1 MYRLYF
7 KKADSTDKILF
18 YDTNNDDLALI
29 SPKLSIGVNIA
40 GELSFTLPPNHPYYN
55 ELIADRTTT
64 IYVYDD
70 NKLIFKC
77 FPTEQ
82 KIDLYK
88 QKKLV
93 CEGVISFLN
102 DSIQTQARYQHLT
115 IAGYLEILINNHNA
129 DLNASLGDMRY
140 FKLGNV
146 TVTETENLY
155 RYTNYNSTWKEIKED
170 LIDNYGGFIVPR
182 YEEDFTY
189 IDYYK
194 DAIRVSNQSVQL
206 GVNLTDYDSNLD
218 TTDYITKIIP
228 LGEKQDKQEV
238 EGLDSYLT
246 ITSVNDGKD
255 YLINEEAAAT
265 YGIITNTV
273 KWDKV
278 TDPSILKR
286 KGEQYLTDFQFNSV
300 EIEAKAVDLS
310 IIDKSLNKFQLLD
323 SIKVYSK
330 PHGMN
335 KYFVLQKITKTLNDP
350 SKDTL
355 SLSGNVT
362 GMSTKS
368 KKSLVNITNDNAI
381 DTDDVLSQA
390 QLQATAMLNGGNGGY
405 VVIDVNENKQ
415 PNRILIMDK
424 PSLEEAQDVIVMNKN
439 GIGFSHDGG
448 ETYESAWTIDGHFVA
463 DYIASGRIA
472 GNNNPNTYFDLDNAE
487 LVSYNPSE
495 TDWETILRNG
505 KLHTQIANGL
515 WGVEIYH
522 NFVNFFNWNT
532 GKQVGGITSGDGGD
546 SGGALYFYLS
556 NSSSFEIH
564 DEVENNL
571 RLFSIDT
578 NYGVL
583 NTKKMAFRLDADNE
597 SFLVWN
603 KEKNQRLGYFSNTQT
618 ALGIGNNGNYGLNI
632 TETQTR
638 LLSPN
643 ANYGFVTQDDKVY
656 LLWDRYIYH
665 PMLCGTGNK
674 YAATWSG
681 STLSFWI
688 DNTEVWNSSDYRLKD
703 NIKPLDEA
711 YIQACGEVE
720 LKQFT
725 FTPKVYDP
733 KAVHLGV
740 IAQDLR
746 ESLEKHG
753 INLEEAA
760 MTSSYD
766 NNGEDYYTVD
776 KQEFLIG
783 RVAYDEKKIQNL
795 EAKVK
800 EQDEKIKELEDKY
813 NELYN
818 LINNLKGDN

>member
-1 MYRLYF
+1 VYKLYF
-7 KKADSTDKILF
+7 KKDNEKILF
-18 YDTNNDDLALI
+18 YDSNNDSLSLI
-29 SPKLSIGVNIA
+29 DPKLTYGVNIA
-40 GELSFTLPPNHPYYN
+40 GELNFTIAPTHPYFDN
-55 ELIADRTTT
+55 LNADRNTE
-64 IYVYDD
+64 ILLYDD
-70 NKLIFKC
+70 NRLIFKC

-82 KIDLYK
+82 KIDLYR

-93 CEGVISFLN
+93 CEGVMSFLN
-102 DSIQTQARYQHLT
+102 DSIQTQAKYQHLT
-115 IAGYLEILINNHNA
+115 IASYLEILINNHNA

-300 EIEAKAVDLS
+300 DIDVKAVDLS
-310 IIDKSLNKFQLLD
+310 LIDASLNKYQLLD

-330 PHGMN
+330 PHGMD

-368 KKSLVNITNDNAI
+368 KKSLVNITNDNVI

-448 ETYESAWTIDGHFVA
+448 ETYESAWTIDGKFNA
-463 DYIASGRIA
+463 NYITTGKIA
-472 GNNNPNTYFDLDNAE
+472 GERNPDTYFDLDNAE
-487 LVSYNPSE
+487 LVTYR
-495 TDWETILRNG
+495 DGWETVVKNG
-505 KLHTQIANGL
+505 SLYTRVHDDR
-515 WGVEIYH
+515 WGIEIYH
-522 NFVNFFNWNT
+522 EFLIFFNWVN
-532 GKQVGGITSGDGGD
+532 GKQLGCITTASTADTSAEGIVLVLKDKSGFDIRD
-546 SGGALYFYLS
+546 EESGKNIAYF
-556 NSSSFEIH
+556 H
-564 DEVENNL
+564 K
-571 RLFSIDT
+571 
-578 NYGVL
+578 
-583 NTKKMAFRLDADNE
+583 NTVNIGTLP
-597 SFLVWN
+597 
-603 KEKNQRLGYFSNTQT
+603 NTQYQLQIRQNYTKLGSKSGQYGYT
-618 ALGIGNNGNYGLNI
+618 AADDACHI
-632 TETQTR
+632 TWGGYE
-638 LLSPN
+638 
-643 ANYGFVTQDDKVY
+643 
-656 LLWDRYIYH
+656 YH
-665 PMLCGTGNK
+665 PMLCGTNNK
-674 YAATWSG
+674 YEAYWSG

-711 YIQACGEVE
+711 YIQACGDVE

-725 FTPKVYDP
+725 FTPKIYDP

-740 IAQDLR
+740 IAQELR

-753 INLEEAA
+753 ISLKEAA

-766 NNGEDYYTVD
+766 NDGEEYYTVD

-783 RVAYDEKKIQNL
+783 RVAFDERKIKNL
-795 EAKVK
+795 ESTIK
-800 EQDEKIKELEDKY
+800 EQDKKIKELEDKY

>member
-1 MYRLYF
+1 MYRLYY
-7 KKADSTDKILF
+7 KKADSTEKILF

-93 CEGVISFLN
+93 CEGVMSFLN

-115 IAGYLEILINNHNA
+115 IAGYLEILINNHNL

-146 TVTETENLY
+146 TVTGTDDLY
-155 RYTNYNSTWKEIKED
+155 RYTNYNSTWKELKED
-170 LIDNYGGFIVPR
+170 LIDNYGGFIIPR
-182 YEEDFTY
+182 YEEDCTY

-194 DAIRVSNQSVQL
+194 DAIRVSNQTIQL
-206 GVNLTDYDSNLD
+206 GVNLTDYSSNLD
-218 TTDYITKIIP
+218 TTDYVTKLIP
-228 LGEKQDKQEV
+228 LGERQDEQV
-238 EGLDSYLT
+238 IEGLDSYLT
-246 ITSVNDGKD
+246 IKSVNDDKE
-255 YLINEEAAAT
+255 YLINQEAVDNF
-265 YGIITNTV
+265 GVITSVV

-278 TDPSILKR
+278 TEPSILKR
-286 KGEQYLTDFQFNSV
+286 KGELYLTDFQFNSV

-310 IIDKSLNKFQLLD
+310 IIDNSLNEFQLLD

-335 KYFVLQKITKTLNDP
+335 KYFILQKLEKTLNDP

-355 SLSGNVT
+355 TLSGNVA

-368 KKSLVNITNDNAI
+368 KQSITTITNSNTI
-381 DTDDVLSQA
+381 DEDGILSQA

-424 PSLEEAQDVIVMNKN
+424 PSLEEAQDVIIMNKN

-448 ETYESAWTIDGHFVA
+448 ETYESAWTIDGHFIA
-463 DYIASGRIA
+463 DYIASGKIA
-472 GNNNPNTYFDLDNAE
+472 GNNNPSTYFDLDNAE
-487 LVSYNPSE
+487 LVSSYQGWN
-495 TDWETILRNG
+495 TILKNG
-505 KLHTQIANGL
+505 YLAFNNLNSNKKALELSHYSLKLYDYA
-515 WGVEIYH
+515 
-522 NFVNFFNWNT
+522 T
-532 GKQVGGITSGDGGD
+532 GYEAGELFATHGSTSGGSQFGTVQLELQSSGRFDVVAGNSYLASFSND
-546 SGGALYFYLS
+546 SFTSYSNNCYFGS
-556 NSSSFEIH
+556 
-564 DEVENNL
+564 
-571 RLFSIDT
+571 DT
-578 NYGVL
+578 NGYMIYG
-583 NTKKMAFRLDADNE
+583 K
-597 SFLVWN
+597 
-603 KEKNQRLGYFSNTQT
+603 
-618 ALGIGNNGNYGLNI
+618 NGNAPRSLALCPSSHMYVFDWDGASLNLI
-632 TETQTR
+632 
-638 LLSPN
+638 
-643 ANYGFVTQDDKVY
+643 VD
-656 LLWDRYIYH
+656 
-665 PMLCGTGNK
+665 
-674 YAATWSG
+674 G
-681 STLSFWI
+681 S
-688 DNTEVWNSSDYRLKD
+688 NVWNSSDKRLKA
-703 NIKPLDEA
+703 NIKPISDAFIE
-711 YIQACGEVE
+711 ACGSVE

-725 FTPKVYDP
+725 FTPNVYD
-733 KAVHLGV
+733 KEVIHLGI
-740 IAQDLR
+740 IAQDIR
-746 ESLEKHG
+746 EAMEEQG
-753 INLEEAA
+753 INVDK
-760 MTSSYD
+760 TGVSSTFKQND
-766 NNGEDYYTVD
+766 EDYYTVD

-783 RVAYDEKKIQNL
+783 RVAYDERKIEEL

-800 EQDEKIKELEDKY
+800 EQDEKLKDLEEKY

>member
-1 MYRLYF
+1 MYRLYY
-7 KKADSTDKILF
+7 KKADSTEKILF

-77 FPTEQ
+77 FPMEQ
-82 KIDLYK
+82 SIDLYK

-93 CEGVISFLN
+93 CEGVMSFLN

-115 IAGYLEILINNHNA
+115 IAGYLQILINNHNA

-146 TVTETENLY
+146 TVTGTDDLY
-155 RYTNYNSTWKEIKED
+155 RYTNYQSTLTEIKED

-182 YEEDFTY
+182 YEEDCTY

-194 DAIRVSNQSVQL
+194 DAIRVSNQTIQL
-206 GVNLTDYDSNLD
+206 GVNLTNYSSNLD
-218 TTDYITKIIP
+218 ATDYVTKLIP
-228 LGEKQDKQEV
+228 LGERQDEQV
-238 EGLDSYLT
+238 IEGLDSYLT
-246 ITSVNDGKD
+246 IKSVNNNKE
-255 YLINEEAAAT
+255 YLINQEAVDNF
-265 YGIITNTV
+265 GVITSVV

-278 TDPSILKR
+278 TEPSILKR

-335 KYFVLQKITKTLNDP
+335 KYFILQKLEKTLNDP

-355 SLSGNVT
+355 TLSGNVT

-368 KKSLVNITNDNAI
+368 KQTLTTITNDNTI
-381 DTDDVLSQA
+381 DEDSILSQA
-390 QLQATAMLNGGNGGY
+390 QIQATAMLNGGNGGY

-424 PSLEEAQDVIVMNKN
+424 PSLDEAQDVIIMNKN

-463 DYIASGRIA
+463 DYIASGKIA
-472 GNNNPNTYFDLDNAE
+472 GNHNPSTYFDLDNAE
-487 LVSYNPSE
+487 LISSANGWLTQIKNGYIALKKENQQKALELSQYAL
-495 TDWETILRNG
+495 TFYDYRNG
-505 KLHTQIANGL
+505 NKTGAISTGGNGQGNDIML
-515 WGVEIYH
+515 EM
-522 NFVNFFNWNT
+522 
-532 GKQVGGITSGDGGD
+532 
-546 SGGALYFYLS
+546 S
-556 NSSSFEIH
+556 NNGTFS
-564 DEVENNL
+564 VVTNN
-571 RLFSIDT
+571 
-578 NYGVL
+578 YWVAG
-583 NTKKMAFRLDADNE
+583 
-597 SFLVWN
+597 
-603 KEKNQRLGYFSNTQT
+603 FSNDSFVLQT
-618 ALGIGNNGNYGLNI
+618 DHCYFMSTDTGHISYSRMG
-632 TETQTR
+632 
-638 LLSPN
+638 
-643 ANYGFVTQDDKVY
+643 
-656 LLWDRYIYH
+656 
-665 PMLCGTGNK
+665 GTGIHSLALCPNK
-674 YAATWSG
+674 HEYVFDWIG
-681 STLSFWI
+681 SALLLDVDGT
-688 DNTEVWNSSDYRLKD
+688 NVWNSSDRRLKA
-703 NIKPLDEA
+703 NINPISDAFIE
-711 YIQACGEVE
+711 ACGSVE

-725 FTPKVYDP
+725 FTPNVYD
-733 KAVHLGV
+733 KEVIHLGI
-740 IAQDLR
+740 IAQDIR
-746 ESLEKHG
+746 EAMEEQG
-753 INLEEAA
+753 INVDK
-760 MTSSYD
+760 TGVSSTFKQND
-766 NNGEDYYTVD
+766 EDYYTVD

-783 RVAYDEKKIQNL
+783 RVAYDERKIAKL

-818 LINNLKGDN
+818 LINNLKGEN

>member
-18 YDTNNDDLALI
+18 YDTNNDKLALI

-93 CEGVISFLN
+93 CEGVMSFLN
-102 DSIQTQARYQHLT
+102 DSNQRQAKYQHLT

-129 DLNASLGDMRY
+129 DLNASLGNMRY

-146 TVTETENLY
+146 TVTDTENLY

-278 TDPSILKR
+278 TNPNILKR
-286 KGEQYLTDFQFNSV
+286 KGEQYLTDFQFDSV
-300 EIEAKAVDLS
+300 DIDVKAVDLS
-310 IIDKSLNKFQLLD
+310 LIDASLNKYQLLD

-330 PHGMN
+330 PHGMD

-368 KKSLVNITNDNAI
+368 KKSLVNITNDNVI

-424 PSLEEAQDVIVMNKN
+424 PSLEEAEDVIVLNRN

-472 GNNNPNTYFDLDNAE
+472 GNRNPSTYFDLDDAE
-487 LVSYNPSE
+487 LVTSANNWDTVISAGKFFTINNSSQHKAIEILQYFLNFYNWR
-495 TDWETILRNG
+495 TG
-505 KLHTQIANGL
+505 TQI
-515 WGVEIYH
+515 
-522 NFVNFFNWNT
+522 
-532 GKQVGGITSGDGGD
+532 GGITTGASTTDD
-546 SGGALYFYLS
+546 SGNIYVYLKNDNGFTINAEQYDDATLLEVNPS
-556 NSSSFEIH
+556 KVQMQCENS
-564 DEVENNL
+564 
-571 RLFSIDT
+571 
-578 NYGVL
+578 
-583 NTKKMAFRLDADNE
+583 
-597 SFLVWN
+597 
-603 KEKNQRLGYFSNTQT
+603 
-618 ALGIGNNGNYGLNI
+618 
-632 TETQTR
+632 
-638 LLSPN
+638 
-643 ANYGFVTQDDKVY
+643 KVY
-656 LLWDRYIYH
+656 CTSTGSSLRGNGSAVNAKSDGQIELVVQGYVHH

-674 YAATWSG
+674 YEAYWDN

-688 DNTEVWNSSDYRLKD
+688 DDTAVWNTSDERMKA
-703 NIKPLDEA
+703 NIKPVSDA
-711 YIQACGEVE
+711 FINACGSVE

-725 FTPKVYDP
+725 FTPDIYD
-733 KAVHLGV
+733 KEVIHLGI
-740 IAQDLR
+740 IAQEIR
-746 ESLEKHG
+746 KAMEEHG
-753 INLEEAA
+753 INADK
-760 MTSSYD
+760 TGVSGTFKQND
-766 NNGEDYYTVD
+766 EDYYTVD

-783 RVAYDEKKIQNL
+783 RVAYDERKIKNL
-795 EAKVK
+795 ETKVK
-800 EQDEKIKELEDKY
+800 EQDEKIKELEEKY

>member
-1 MYRLYF
+1 MYRIFF
-7 KKADSTDKILF
+7 KKADSTEKILF
-18 YDTNNDDLALI
+18 YDTNNDNLALI
-29 SPKLSIGVNIA
+29 SPKLSIGVNIT
-40 GELSFTLPPNHPYYN
+40 GELSLTLPPNHPFYN

-82 KIDLYK
+82 TIDLYK

-93 CEGVISFLN
+93 CEGVMSFLN

-115 IAGYLEILINNHNA
+115 IAGYLQILINNHNS

-146 TVTETENLY
+146 TVTGTDDLY
-155 RYTNYNSTWKEIKED
+155 RYTNYNSTFTEIKED

-182 YEEDFTY
+182 YEEDCTY

-194 DAIRVSNQSVQL
+194 DAIRVSNQTIQL
-206 GVNLTDYDSNLD
+206 GVNLTNYSSNLD
-218 TTDYITKIIP
+218 TTDYVTKLIP
-228 LGEKQDKQEV
+228 LGERQDEQV
-238 EGLDSYLT
+238 IEGLDSYLT
-246 ITSVNDGKD
+246 IKSVNNNKE
-255 YLINEEAAAT
+255 YLINQEAVDNF
-265 YGIITNTV
+265 GVITSVV

-278 TDPSILKR
+278 KEPSILKI

-335 KYFVLQKITKTLNDP
+335 KYFILQKFEKTLNDP

-355 SLSGNVT
+355 TLSGNVT

-368 KKSLVNITNDNAI
+368 KQTLTTITNDNTI
-381 DTDDVLSQA
+381 DEDSILSQA

-415 PNRILIMDK
+415 PNRILIMDR
-424 PSLEEAQDVIVMNKN
+424 PSLEEAQDVIIMNKN

-448 ETYESAWTIDGHFVA
+448 DTYESAWTIDGHFIA

-472 GNNNPNTYFDLDNAE
+472 GNRNPSTYFDLDNAE
-487 LVSYNPSE
+487 LVTSENGWRTVVENGSAYTYSESEGHKGLELVQWFLNCYNFRTGSVIGGL
-495 TDWETILRNG
+495 TSA
-505 KLHTQIANGL
+505 ANTTEDRG
-515 WGVEIYH
+515 
-522 NFVNFFNWNT
+522 
-532 GKQVGGITSGDGGD
+532 S
-546 SGGALYFYLS
+546 LYFYLKNDNSLTVHHEQYSDFTSVQIAPTNIQLRIPAGDS
-556 NSSSFEIH
+556 NLYIDSEKAMIASTNSYVSCKNDGNIELCYGSYLYRPVLGDYGHTTRVWWSGTTLGI
-564 DEVENNL
+564 D
-571 RLFSIDT
+571 IDT
-578 NYGVL
+578 SN
-583 NTKKMAFRLDADNE
+583 
-597 SFLVWN
+597 VWN
-603 KEKNQRLGYFSNTQT
+603 T
-618 ALGIGNNGNYGLNI
+618 
-632 TETQTR
+632 
-638 LLSPN
+638 
-643 ANYGFVTQDDKVY
+643 
-656 LLWDRYIYH
+656 
-665 PMLCGTGNK
+665 
-674 YAATWSG
+674 
-681 STLSFWI
+681 
-688 DNTEVWNSSDYRLKD
+688 SDERLKA
-703 NIKPLDEA
+703 NIKPISDAFIE
-711 YIQACGEVE
+711 ACGSVE

-725 FTPKVYDP
+725 FTPDVYD
-733 KAVHLGV
+733 KEVIHLGI
-740 IAQDLR
+740 IAQDIR
-746 ESLEKHG
+746 EAMEAQG
-753 INLEEAA
+753 INVDK
-760 MTSSYD
+760 TGVSSAFKQND
-766 NNGEDYYTVD
+766 EDYYTVD

-783 RVAYDEKKIQNL
+783 RVAYDEIKIEEL

-800 EQDEKIKELEDKY
+800 EQDEKIKELEEKY

>member
-1 MYRLYF
+1 
-7 KKADSTDKILF
+7 
-18 YDTNNDDLALI
+18 
-29 SPKLSIGVNIA
+29 
-40 GELSFTLPPNHPYYN
+40 
-55 ELIADRTTT
+55 
-64 IYVYDD
+64 
-70 NKLIFKC
+70 
-77 FPTEQ
+77 
-82 KIDLYK
+82 
-88 QKKLV
+88 
-93 CEGVISFLN
+93 
-102 DSIQTQARYQHLT
+102 
-115 IAGYLEILINNHNA
+115 
-129 DLNASLGDMRY
+129 
-140 FKLGNV
+140 
-146 TVTETENLY
+146 
-155 RYTNYNSTWKEIKED
+155 
-170 LIDNYGGFIVPR
+170 VPR
-182 YEEDFTY
+182 YEENFTY

-246 ITSVNDGKD
+246 IASVNDGKD

-300 EIEAKAVDLS
+300 DIDVKAVDLS
-310 IIDKSLNKFQLLD
+310 LIDASLNKYQLLD

-330 PHGMN
+330 PHGMD

-368 KKSLVNITNDNAI
+368 KKSLVNITNDNVI

-448 ETYESAWTIDGHFVA
+448 ETYESAWTIDGKFNA
-463 DYIASGRIA
+463 NYISTGKIA
-472 GNNNPNTYFDLDNAE
+472 GERNPDTYFDLDNAE
-487 LVSYNPSE
+487 LVTYK
-495 TDWETILRNG
+495 DGWETVVKNG
-505 KLHTQIANGL
+505 SLYTRIHDDR
-515 WGVEIYH
+515 WGIEIYH
-522 NFVNFFNWNT
+522 EFLNFFNWVNGKRLGYITTTSSDDASIEHIAVVLLDNT
-532 GKQVGGITSGDGGD
+532 GF
-546 SGGALYFYLS
+546 A
-556 NSSSFEIH
+556 IH
-564 DEVENNL
+564 DNEGGNDIAYFHENEVNMGT
-571 RLFSIDT
+571 SSA
-578 NYGVL
+578 NYYQL
-583 NTKKMAFRLDADNE
+583 QINDNE
-597 SFLVWN
+597 SRIQS
-603 KEKNQRLGYFSNTQT
+603 KNAEYGYIASNDTCRIKW
-618 ALGIGNNGNYGLNI
+618 GG
-632 TETQTR
+632 
-638 LLSPN
+638 
-643 ANYGFVTQDDKVY
+643 Y
-656 LLWDRYIYH
+656 LYR
-665 PMLCGTGNK
+665 PMLCSTNNK
-674 YAATWSG
+674 YEAYWSG

-711 YIQACGEVE
+711 YIQACGDVE

-725 FTPKVYDP
+725 FTPKIYDP

-740 IAQDLR
+740 IAQELR

-753 INLEEAA
+753 ISLKEAA

-766 NNGEDYYTVD
+766 NNGEEYYTVD

-783 RVAYDEKKIQNL
+783 RVAYDERIIEEL
-795 EAKVK
+795 ETRVK

>member
-1 MYRLYF
+1 VYKLYF
-7 KKADSTDKILF
+7 KKDNEKILF
-18 YDTNNDDLALI
+18 YDSNNDSLSLI
-29 SPKLSIGVNIA
+29 DPKLTYGVNIA
-40 GELSFTLPPNHPYYN
+40 GELNFTIAPTHPYFDDLN
-55 ELIADRTTT
+55 ADRTTE
-64 IYVYDD
+64 ILLYDD

-82 KIDLYK
+82 KIDLYR
-88 QKKLV
+88 QKKLT
-93 CEGVISFLN
+93 CEGVMSFLN
-102 DSIQTQARYQHLT
+102 DSNQRQAKYQHLT

-129 DLNASLGDMRY
+129 DLNASLGNMRY

-170 LIDNYGGFIVPR
+170 LIDNYGGFILPR

-246 ITSVNDGKD
+246 IASVNDGKD

-300 EIEAKAVDLS
+300 DIDVKAVDLS
-310 IIDKSLNKFQLLD
+310 LIDASLNKYQLLD

-330 PHGMN
+330 PHGMD

-368 KKSLVNITNDNAI
+368 KKSLVNITNDNVI
-381 DTDDVLSQA
+381 DTDEVLSQA

-448 ETYESAWTIDGHFVA
+448 ETYESAWTIDGKFNA
-463 DYIASGRIA
+463 NYITTGKIA
-472 GNNNPNTYFDLDNAE
+472 GERNPDTYFDLDNAE
-487 LVSYNPSE
+487 LVTYK
-495 TDWETILRNG
+495 DGWETVVKNG
-505 KLHTQIANGL
+505 SLYTRIKDDR
-515 WGVEIYH
+515 WGIEIYH
-522 NFVNFFNWNT
+522 EFLNFFNWVNGKRLGCITTASTADTSVESIIMILHDNT
-532 GKQVGGITSGDGGD
+532 GFIIRDEESNNDIARFHENFVGIGTIP
-546 SGGALYFYLS
+546 
-556 NSSSFEIH
+556 
-564 DEVENNL
+564 
-571 RLFSIDT
+571 
-578 NYGVL
+578 
-583 NTKKMAFRLDADNE
+583 
-597 SFLVWN
+597 
-603 KEKNQRLGYFSNTQT
+603 NTQYQLQIRPNYTKLGSKSGQYGYT
-618 ALGIGNNGNYGLNI
+618 AADDACHI
-632 TETQTR
+632 TWGGYE
-638 LLSPN
+638 
-643 ANYGFVTQDDKVY
+643 
-656 LLWDRYIYH
+656 YH

-674 YAATWSG
+674 YRAYWSG
-681 STLSFWI
+681 ATLSFII
-688 DNTEVWNSSDYRLKD
+688 DDTTVWNSSDERMKA
-703 NIKPLDEA
+703 NIKPVSDEF
-711 YIQACGEVE
+711 INACGNVE
-720 LKQFT
+720 LKQFSY
-725 FTPKVYDP
+725 TPDIYD
-733 KAVHLGV
+733 KEVIHLGI
-740 IAQDLR
+740 IAQDIR
-746 ESLEKHG
+746 KAMKEQG
-753 INLEEAA
+753 INVDK
-760 MTSSYD
+760 TGVSGTYKQND
-766 NNGEDYYTVD
+766 EDYYTVD

-783 RVAYDEKKIQNL
+783 RVAFDERKIKNL
-795 EAKVK
+795 EATIK
-800 EQDEKIKELEDKY
+800 EQDKKIKELEDKY

>member
-1 MYRLYF
+1 MYRIYF
-7 KKADSTDKILF
+7 KKAYSTEKILF
-18 YDTNNDDLALI
+18 YDTNNDNLALI
-29 SPKLSIGVNIA
+29 SPKLSIGVNIT

-82 KIDLYK
+82 TIDLYK

-93 CEGVISFLN
+93 CEGVMSFLN

-115 IAGYLEILINNHNA
+115 IAGYLQILINNHNA

-146 TVTETENLY
+146 TVTGTDDLY
-155 RYTNYNSTWKEIKED
+155 RYTNYNSTFTEIKED

-182 YEEDFTY
+182 YEEDCTY

-194 DAIRVSNQSVQL
+194 DAIRVSNQTIQL
-206 GVNLTDYDSNLD
+206 GVNLTNYSSNLD
-218 TTDYITKIIP
+218 TTDYVTKLIP
-228 LGEKQDKQEV
+228 LGERQDEQV
-238 EGLDSYLT
+238 IEGLDSYLT
-246 ITSVNDGKD
+246 IKSVNDNKE
-255 YLINEEAAAT
+255 YIINQEAVDNF
-265 YGIITNTV
+265 GVITSVV

-278 TDPSILKR
+278 TEPSILKR

-335 KYFVLQKITKTLNDP
+335 KYFILQKLEKTLNDP

-355 SLSGNVT
+355 TLSGNVT

-368 KKSLVNITNDNAI
+368 KQTLTTITNDNTI
-381 DTDDVLSQA
+381 DEDGILSQA

-472 GNNNPNTYFDLDNAE
+472 GNRNPSTYFDLDDAE
-487 LVSYNPSE
+487 LVTSANNWDTVISAGRFYTINNSSQHKAIEILQYFMNFYNYRTGS
-495 TDWETILRNG
+495 
-505 KLHTQIANGL
+505 QI
-515 WGVEIYH
+515 
-522 NFVNFFNWNT
+522 
-532 GKQVGGITSGDGGD
+532 GGITTGARTTDD
-546 SGGALYFYLS
+546 SG
-556 NSSSFEIH
+556 
-564 DEVENNL
+564 
-571 RLFSIDT
+571 
-578 NYGVL
+578 
-583 NTKKMAFRLDADNE
+583 
-597 SFLVWN
+597 
-603 KEKNQRLGYFSNTQT
+603 
-618 ALGIGNNGNYGLNI
+618 NI
-632 TETQTR
+632 
-638 LLSPN
+638 
-643 ANYGFVTQDDKVY
+643 YVY
-656 LLWDRYIYH
+656 LKNDNGFAIHAEQYDDATLLEVNPSKVQMQCENSKIYCSSTGSSLRGNGSAVNAKSDGQIELVVQGYVHH

-674 YAATWSG
+674 YEAYWSG
-681 STLSFWI
+681 ATLSFWI
-688 DNTEVWNSSDYRLKD
+688 DNTDVWNSSDYRLKD

-740 IAQDLR
+740 IAQELR

-753 INLEEAA
+753 ISLEEVA

-783 RVAYDEKKIQNL
+783 RVAYDERKIEEL

-800 EQDEKIKELEDKY
+800 EQDEKIKELEEKY

>member
-1 MYRLYF
+1 MYRLYY

-29 SPKLSIGVNIA
+29 SPKLSIGVNIT

-93 CEGVISFLN
+93 CEGVMSFLN

-146 TVTETENLY
+146 NVTNTDDLF
-155 RYTNYNSTWKEIKED
+155 RYTNYQSTFTEIKED

-182 YEEDFTY
+182 YEEDCTY

-194 DAIRVSNQSVQL
+194 DAIRVSNQTIQL
-206 GVNLTDYDSNLD
+206 GVNLTNYSSNLD
-218 TTDYITKIIP
+218 TTDYVTKLIP
-228 LGEKQDKQEV
+228 LGERQDEQV
-238 EGLDSYLT
+238 IEGLDSYLT
-246 ITSVNDGKD
+246 IKSVNNNKEYIINQEAVDNFGVITSV
-255 YLINEEAAAT
+255 
-265 YGIITNTV
+265 V

-278 TDPSILKR
+278 TEPSILKR

-335 KYFVLQKITKTLNDP
+335 KYFILQKIEKTLNDP

-355 SLSGNVT
+355 TLSGNVT

-368 KKSLVNITNDNAI
+368 KQTLTTITNDNTI
-381 DTDDVLSQA
+381 DEDSILSQA

-463 DYIASGRIA
+463 DFITA
-472 GNNNPNTYFDLDNAE
+472 GTLSADRVRGGTFQLGGINNRLGNLQ
-487 LVSYNPSE
+487 
-495 TDWETILRNG
+495 ILSADGSQVLGVLN
-505 KLHTQIANGL
+505 ANGL
-515 WGVEIYH
+515 FYYDASTY
-522 NFVNFFNWNT
+522 FNSAGYVRTKTVNT
-532 GKQVGGITSGDGGD
+532 GGVTITTDVLATQLDLPFSIQSDDGDFRNYWKRDGLLRASGDVH
-546 SGGALYFYLS
+546 A
-556 NSSSFEIH
+556 
-564 DEVENNL
+564 
-571 RLFSIDT
+571 
-578 NYGVL
+578 
-583 NTKKMAFRLDADNE
+583 
-597 SFLVWN
+597 
-603 KEKNQRLGYFSNTQT
+603 
-618 ALGIGNNGNYGLNI
+618 NGFI
-632 TETQTR
+632 TT
-638 LLSPN
+638 S
-643 ANYGFVTQDDKVY
+643 
-656 LLWDRYIYH
+656 DR
-665 PMLCGTGNK
+665 N
-674 YAATWSG
+674 
-681 STLSFWI
+681 
-688 DNTEVWNSSDYRLKD
+688 LKD
-703 NIKPLDEA
+703 NINELDINKSANFIYNLKPVEYT
-711 YIQACGEVE
+711 YINGSSNR
-720 LKQFT
+720 LHHGF
-725 FTPKVYDP
+725 
-733 KAVHLGV
+733 
-740 IAQDLR
+740 IAQDVKKAMKDDDWGLYIDMAVSEPKILDGHEQALFKALR
-746 ESLEKHG
+746 Y
-753 INLEEAA
+753 EELIADIVA
-760 MTSSYD
+760 
-766 NNGEDYYTVD
+766 TVQNQH
-776 KQEFLIG
+776 KEIEQL
-783 RVAYDEKKIQNL
+783 KK
-795 EAKVK
+795 E
-800 EQDEKIKELEDKY
+800 IK
-813 NELYN
+813 
-818 LINNLKGDN
+818 NLKGDN